1 MRGFVSGAIWGLV
14 VSAVGLSALSLLS
27 PVGPSPDVRS
37 EAPETGSTSAPGE
50 TGSGVTPPSPDPQ
63 VVETAPTAPETP
75 QGDTGSPGVTGE
87 TAGVPEVS
95 QAPTAPSGATSETA
109 TESVTPSRDEAPA
122 IAKAPEAPGTVA
134 EESATPEAETRVE
147 IPEVAGE
154 GPQLASTAP
163 GTDAGPEVP
172 AVTGGEPETPRELPG
187 IAAPGAETAPEAVA
201 APPREPV
208 TVTTEPVEGSDAPEA
223 DAAPELPVAVPSDSE
238 PESRPVVVDVP
249 AAETAPD
256 VSAEPA
262 AEPAPETEAP
272 VEEAAPAPEAAP
284 QPTGTEEESP
294 RIAALPQTVDVPD
307 TETAPDAAPEPED
320 QAEEGR
326 PRVAALPQAGA
337 TDGEGNLRPTIG
349 KRVVPLTD
357 RGKEGEAQPDLPDT
371 DGTVAEDLLPL
382 ERYAAPFDNPDD
394 KPMMAIVLID
404 DSGSMGV
411 EALKDFPYPLTF
423 AIDPEAPDAV
433 DKMARRRAAGFEVV
447 AMIDLPELATAQ
459 DAEVALAAS
468 FSKLDEAL
476 AILEGTGTGI
486 QGNRDLSVQVAA
498 FAGHTGRGL
507 ITQGSGL
514 NTVQKL
520 ALREGVKALPVFRDF
535 DGAGQTPTVM
545 RRFLDQAAFRAGQE
559 GGVVMLG
566 RVRPETISALL
577 IWGLQDRASR
587 VALAPVSAL
596 LNRVGEAAA
605 SSE

>member
-1 MRGFVSGAIWGLV
+1 MRGFVSGAVWGLI
-14 VSAVGLSALSLLS
+14 VSAIGVGALSLLS
-27 PVGPSPDVRS
+27 PMGPSPDVRS
-37 EAPETGSTSAPGE
+37 DVPEAVAPTTPGE
-50 TGSGVTPPSPDPQ
+50 TGSGVTVPAPDPQ
-63 VVETAPTAPETP
+63 VVETAPAAPEVP
-75 QGDTGSPGVTGE
+75 QGDTDGPGVTGE

-95 QAPTAPSGATSETA
+95 QAATAPSGATSETA

-122 IAKAPEAPGTVA
+122 IAKAPVAPGTVA
-134 EESATPEAETRVE
+134 EENATPEAETRVG

-154 GPQLASTAP
+154 GPQLASTTP
-163 GTDAGPEVP
+163 ETDAGPEVP
-172 AVTGGEPETPRELPG
+172 AVTGGEPETPRDLPG
-187 IAAPGAETAPEAVA
+187 IAAPGAEPAPEALA
-201 APPREPV
+201 AAPREPV
-208 TVTTEPVEGSDAPEA
+208 TVTSEPVEGGDAPEA
-223 DAAPELPVAVPSDSE
+223 DTAPELPVAVPSGAE
-238 PESRPVVVDVP
+238 PESRPVVVDAP
-249 AAETAPD
+249 DAEEAPD

-262 AEPAPETEAP
+262 AEPAPEAVAP
-272 VEEAAPAPEAAP
+272 VEEAAP

-294 RIAALPQTVDVPD
+294 RIAALPQTVDIPD
-307 TETAPDAAPEPED
+307 TEPAPDAAAATDTP
-320 QAEEGR
+320 AGEER

-337 TDGEGNLRPTIG
+337 PDGEGGLRPTIG

-357 RGKEGEAQPDLPDT
+357 RGKDGEAQPDLPDT
-371 DGTVAEDLLPL
+371 DGSVAGDLLPL
-382 ERYAAPFDNPDD
+382 ERYAAPFENPED
-394 KPMMAIVLID
+394 KPLMAIVLID
-404 DSGSMGV
+404 GSGSMGV

-433 DKMARRRAAGFEVV
+433 DKMARHRAAGFEVV
-447 AMIDLPELATAQ
+447 AMVDLPELATAQ

-587 VALAPVSAL
+587 VTLAPVSAL
-596 LNRVGEAAA
+596 LNRAGETAA